1 MVRPGYCGAYI
12 LKQREFAMHSKIL
25 QAMVVATLA
34 AAPLAVLA
42 DSAPGEQ
49 KGDWIVRA
57 GISQVNP
64 KEENLQIPSLSTFV
78 VVDSDVSF
86 TFDVTYM
93 FHNHFGVELLAA
105 WPFTHGIDLK
115 PYAGGVTRV
124 GQTDHLPPTLS
135 LVWRPAAYDSWVQ
148 PYVGVGVNYTMFSG
162 EETRG
167 SLPSGSDISLDD
179 SIGPAAVI
187 GADFFPGEEKKWFVN
202 ANVRWINIE
211 SDAEIF
217 VAGVGT
223 VKDTVEIDPMVYTF
237 NIGRRFGAPKPP
249 PAEPV
254 AAPPPPPPPPPPAK
268 CSDMDNDG
276 VCDTADKCPNTPAGA
291 KVDKVGCPLEQTL
304 KLLFDFDSAELRPES
319 IEELERLVKFMG
331 DVPFATALIEGHT
344 DSKGTEEY
352 NLKLSDR
359 RAKAVFDYLTSRG
372 VDPARLSSVGYGE
385 SKPIAPNEIDG
396 KDNPEGRQLNRR
408 VMLIRTDSGM

>member
-1 MVRPGYCGAYI
+1 
-12 LKQREFAMHSKIL
+12 MHSKIL

-57 GISQVNP
+57 GFSQVNP
-64 KEENLQIPSLSTFV
+64 KEENLQIPALSAFA

-93 FHNHFGVELLAA
+93 FHNNFGVELLAA
-105 WPFTHGIDLK
+105 WPFVHGIDAK
-115 PYAGGVTRV
+115 FYNGNNARIGDVE
-124 GQTDHLPPTLS
+124 HLPPTLS
-135 LVWRPAAYDSWVQ
+135 LVWRPMGYEAALQ
-148 PYVGVGVNYTMFSG
+148 PYVGVGVNYTMFSS
-162 EETRG
+162 EDTRG
-167 SLPSGSDISLDD
+167 PAASWDLSLDD

-187 GADFFPGEEKKWFVN
+187 GADWFPGEDKKWFVN

-211 SDAEIF
+211 SDAEI
-217 VAGVGT
+217 VVPGLGT
-223 VKDTVEIDPMVYTF
+223 VEDTVEIDPMVYTL
-237 NIGRRFGAPKPP
+237 NVGRRFGAPKPP
-249 PAEPV
+249 APAPV
-254 AAPPPPPPPPPPAK
+254 AAPAPTPPPPPPPAPPAD
-268 CSDMDNDG
+268 SDGDG
-276 VCDTADKCPNTPAGA
+276 VPDSMDKCPNTPPGT

-331 DVPFATALIEGHT
+331 DVPFATALVEGHT
-344 DSKGTEEY
+344 DSKGTEAY

-372 VDPARLSSVGYGE
+372 VDPARLSSIGHGE
-385 SKPIAPNEIDG
+385 AKPIAPNEIDG

>member
-1 MVRPGYCGAYI
+1 M
-12 LKQREFAMHSKIL
+12 
-25 QAMVVATLA
+25 
-34 AAPLAVLA
+34 
-42 DSAPGEQ
+42 
-49 KGDWIVRA
+49 
-57 GISQVNP
+57 
-64 KEENLQIPSLSTFV
+64 
-78 VVDSDVSF
+78 
-86 TFDVTYM
+86 
-93 FHNHFGVELLAA
+93 
-105 WPFTHGIDLK
+105 
-115 PYAGGVTRV
+115 
-124 GQTDHLPPTLS
+124 
-135 LVWRPAAYDSWVQ
+135 Q

-167 SLPSGSDISLDD
+167 ALSGSNLTLDD

-187 GADFFPGEEKKWFVN
+187 GADWFPGEDKKWFVN

-211 SDAEIF
+211 SDAELD
-217 VAGVGT
+217 GG
-223 VKDTVEIDPMVYTF
+223 KLGTVEIDPMVYTF

-254 AAPPPPPPPPPPAK
+254 AAPPPPPPPPPAPAK
-268 CSDMDNDG
+268 CADGDNDG

-331 DVPFATALIEGHT
+331 DVPSATALIEGHT

-372 VDPARLSSVGYGE
+372 VDPARLSSIGHGE

>member
-1 MVRPGYCGAYI
+1 
-12 LKQREFAMHSKIL
+12 MHSKIL

-57 GISQVNP
+57 GFSQVNP
-64 KEENLQIPSLSTFV
+64 KEENLNVPSLATYV

-93 FHNHFGVELLAA
+93 FHNNFGVELLAA
-105 WPFTHGIDLK
+105 WPFTHGIDAK
-115 PYAGGVTRV
+115 FYNGTNARV
-124 GQTDHLPPTLS
+124 GDVEHLPPTVS
-135 LVWRPAAYDSWVQ
+135 LVWRPMGYEAALQ
-148 PYVGVGVNYTMFSG
+148 PYVGVGVNYTMFSS
-162 EETRG
+162 ENTRG
-167 SLPSGSDISLDD
+167 ALAGSSLKLDD

-187 GADFFPGEEKKWFVN
+187 GADWFPGEDRKWFVN

-211 SDAEIF
+211 SDAELD
-217 VAGVGT
+217 GG
-223 VKDTVEIDPMVYTF
+223 KLGTVEIDPMVYTF
-237 NIGRRFGAPKPP
+237 NVGRRFGAPKPP
-249 PAEPV
+249 PAPA
-254 AAPPPPPPPPPPAK
+254 AAPPPPPPPPPPAPEK

-331 DVPFATALIEGHT
+331 DVPFATALVEGHT